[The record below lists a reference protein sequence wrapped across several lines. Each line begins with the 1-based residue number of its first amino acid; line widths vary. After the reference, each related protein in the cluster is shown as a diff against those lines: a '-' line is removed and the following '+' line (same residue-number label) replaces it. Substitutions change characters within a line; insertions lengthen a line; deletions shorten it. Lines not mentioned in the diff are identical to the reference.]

1 MDLSE
6 PLKNQGPCPK
16 ELRNLTAE
24 NFVSPDKHARG
35 KLSELKAPNYTKN
48 FRVDVT
54 HPRYEA
60 P

>member
-35 KLSELKAPNYTKN
+35 KLSELKAPMCV
-48 FRVDVT
+48 FSVRIGGPHDF
-54 HPRYEA
+54 E
-60 P
+60 

>member
-6 PLKNQGPCPK
+6 PLKNQGPCPE

-35 KLSELKAPNYTKN
+35 KLTERAQGAGVCI
-48 FRVDVT
+48 FRPDRGS
-54 HPRYEA
+54 P
-60 P
+60 